1 LLAVNMSSALVV
13 EGALAETKVSSLVRQ
28 VSRLALVVVIPLVVF
43 VVLFAGPIMHAFGPK
58 YGQAANLLRLFAVA
72 LIPFTIVNFV
82 IAVERIRQ
90 RVGPAMVI
98 AGSSTVA
105 TIGLDLWLIP
115 SVGLSGAG
123 LGWLIGQTLGAVI
136 AIWVAM
142 RGDSGASP
150 DGTDR
155 SRFSM
160 RDIWRRAVRGSVRF
174 ARPAAEL
181 TDSAGG
187 GRGSATGVDLEP

>member
-1 LLAVNMSSALVV
+1 VV

-58 YGQAANLLRLFAVA
+58 YVHAANLLRLFAVA

-90 RVGPAMVI
+90 RVGPALLI
-98 AGSSTVA
+98 AGVSTVS

-123 LGWLIGQTLGAVI
+123 WGWLIGQTFGAAI

-150 DGTDR
+150 EGTER
-155 SRFSM
+155 RRFSVGE
-160 RDIWRRAVRGSVRF
+160 IWQRAVRGQS
-174 ARPAAEL
+174 ASPGRPP
-181 TDSAGG
+181 S
-187 GRGSATGVDLEP
+187 

>member
-1 LLAVNMSSALVV
+1 MSSALVV

-43 VVLFAGPIMHAFGPK
+43 VVLFAGPIMRAFGPE
-58 YGQAANLLRLFAVA
+58 YHHAANLLRLFAIA
-72 LIPFTIVNFV
+72 LIPFTVVNFV

-90 RVGPAMVI
+90 RVGPALLI
-98 AGSSTVA
+98 AGASTVA

-123 LGWLIGQTLGAVI
+123 LGWLIGQTLGAAI

-142 RGDSGASP
+142 RGDSGASTE
-150 DGTDR
+150 GMEGR
-155 SRFSM
+155 RFSVGE
-160 RDIWRRAVRGSVRF
+160 IWRRAVGGSVRF
-174 ARPAAEL
+174 AGPPLEL
-181 TDSAGG
+181 TDSAAGG
-187 GRGSATGVDLEP
+187 PGSATGFDLES